1 MHFLKHVS
9 TSNQR
14 RINTVML
21 HELRTCQAVN
31 SLLYLRLLA
40 FALDE
45 LVEILS
51 VFRREALD
59 GFGGDL

>member
-1 MHFLKHVS
+1 M
-9 TSNQR
+9 
-14 RINTVML
+14 VML

-51 VFRREALD
+51 VFRREALN